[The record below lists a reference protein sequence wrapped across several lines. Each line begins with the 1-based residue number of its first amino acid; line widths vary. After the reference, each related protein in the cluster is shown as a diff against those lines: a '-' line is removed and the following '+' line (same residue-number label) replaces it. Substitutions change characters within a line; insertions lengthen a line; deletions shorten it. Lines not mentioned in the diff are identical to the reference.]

1 MKKLL
6 TIMAFIA
13 SGSFTFAQGLENII
27 VEKYYVSNASDAAG
41 SSGTLP
47 VGSVTYRFFAD
58 LLPGFRVQAIY
69 GIPGNDLKFQSST
82 PVFNNTDRGAS
93 IPNWTRAQ
101 AADNSVMLD
110 SYLTIGAATNNN
122 NPATSQVGILKTE
135 DNTVNNLVNANGILA
150 NNDPSAG
157 IPLTTRDGIINGV
170 LQDVQIVSDPATL
183 TAINAVFGDVSQASG
198 NFVLSNGSVAVTTAS
213 GTAGMAGPTGNNRV
227 FLGQVTTTGT
237 VHYEINL
244 QITNDAG
251 TIVRNYVA
259 LNPSGGEQSIPS
271 LKGDLGVTLGGEP
284 TSNGNI
290 TFGAV
295 TSSSIQVN
303 LSGGNG

>member
-1 MKKLL
+1 
-6 TIMAFIA
+6 
-13 SGSFTFAQGLENII
+13 
-27 VEKYYVSNASDAAG
+27 
-41 SSGTLP
+41 
-47 VGSVTYRFFAD
+47 
-58 LLPGFRVQAIY
+58 
-69 GIPGNDLKFQSST
+69 
-82 PVFNNTDRGAS
+82 
-93 IPNWTRAQ
+93 
-101 AADNSVMLD
+101 
-110 SYLTIGAATNNN
+110 
-122 NPATSQVGILKTE
+122 
-135 DNTVNNLVNANGILA
+135 VNNLLNANGILA

-251 TIVRNYVA
+251 TVVRNYVA

-290 TFGAV
+290 TFGSV

-303 LSGGNG
+303 LSGGNGTKRLLIIRAGGAVSVNPTDAVTYTANSTIALGDDLGGGNWVV